1 MYNLENVFLLKL
13 VNIVIKFNFRWHA
26 FIPFQMGV
34 RTSVIKSKAK
44 SRTVRVFVSQM
55 AYFFEEKKINIRFI
69 ILKML
74 ICFYTYHDTS
84 NTWYRPHD
92 ICICQYNILP

>member
-1 MYNLENVFLLKL
+1 MFKGREKLMYNLENVFLLKL

-55 AYFFEEKKINIRFI
+55 AYFFEKK
-69 ILKML
+69 K
-74 ICFYTYHDTS
+74 Y
-84 NTWYRPHD
+84 
-92 ICICQYNILP
+92 QYQIHHIENANLFLYLP